1 MELIEAFINQQ
12 QLILYKQIQQ
22 RTGTNL
28 LMGSYTIESLTGTWA
43 HARELLFQ
51 SLALDS
57 LLSALKKNYY
67 ASQEEL
73 IEIYQSWLK
82 EKCLDEKRTNEQ
94 LFPNSML
101 FFHNSVLSHLNKLF
115 RISHG
120 SCKTK
125 EIEES
130 FIMVEYVEKPF
141 AWPK

>member
-94 LFPNSML
+94 LFPNSNAI
-101 FFHNSVLSHLNKLF
+101 FS
-115 RISHG
+115 
-120 SCKTK
+120 
-125 EIEES
+125 
-130 FIMVEYVEKPF
+130 
-141 AWPK
+141 